1 MKINTSEEGLTE
13 QRKEHTLRTIEAVG
27 ILKGAFEQIDKM
39 QLLINDRDLKI
50 QELQNA
56 LLMARSIAKG

>member
-1 MKINTSEEGLTE
+1 MKKNTSNEGLTE
-13 QRKEHTLRTIEAVG
+13 LRKAHTLRTIEAVG

>member
-1 MKINTSEEGLTE
+1 MNTSEEGLTE
-13 QRKEHTLRTIEAVG
+13 QRKEHTAKTIESIG

-39 QLLINDRDLKI
+39 QMLLNDKDLKI

-56 LLMARSIAKG
+56 LLMARSIPNG